1 MKLKKI
7 FIFLSFVILLFF
19 SLSTI
24 NYNDK
29 SVMANS
35 EIVSKKPRNFLILGR
50 DGNDNDQYKRTDVI
64 MIASIAENIGKINLI
79 SIPRDSLVN
88 IPCGS
93 NGSFYDKINH
103 AYTYGEINWENN
115 GGVNCIKDVIEDIFE
130 VPPIP
135 YVLFTFDTVK
145 KIVDIVGG
153 VEVIPNF
160 NFSQMSNGKI
170 ITFKKDK
177 KVLLDGEKTLAFIRH
192 RMSLPNGDFDR
203 CNNQKQVVAELLKKI
218 ASFSRLQKIKLGLQ
232 ILPLLKTD
240 INLKVLFELIQL
252 NLQTFSINTYTLKG
266 ENYYNQGYYF
276 KLDKKYLEKMK
287 KILN

>member
-29 SVMANS
+29 SVMVNS

-50 DGNDNDQYKRTDVI
+50 DGNDNDKYKRTDVI
-64 MIASIAENIGKINLI
+64 MIASIAENIEKINLI

-115 GGVNCIKDVIEDIFE
+115 GGVNCIKDVIEGIFE

-160 NFSQMSNGKI
+160 NFSQMANGKI

-252 NLQTFSINTYTLKG
+252 NLQTFTINTYTLKG
-266 ENYYNQGYYF
+266 ENYYNQGYYY

>member
-29 SVMANS
+29 SVMVNS

-64 MIASIAENIGKINLI
+64 MIASIAENIEKINLI

-115 GGVNCIKDVIEDIFE
+115 GGVNCIKDVIEGIFE

-266 ENYYNQGYYF
+266 ENYYNQGYYY